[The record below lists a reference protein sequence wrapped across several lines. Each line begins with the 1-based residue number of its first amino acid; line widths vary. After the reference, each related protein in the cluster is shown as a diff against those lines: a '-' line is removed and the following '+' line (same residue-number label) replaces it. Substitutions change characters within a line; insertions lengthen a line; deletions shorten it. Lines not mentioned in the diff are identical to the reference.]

1 MVPQISTP
9 PLCLC
14 ISGTIYHYVP
24 WYNTKPVVAVTSNW
38 EDVSFRMNCLNLL
51 HITRDHLVSVQ
62 KGGGGVGGLGTY
74 IAVPRNQSHLT
85 LVHAMILGPHI
96 IENYARYST
105 GH

>member
-62 KGGGGVGGLGTY
+62 KGGGGWEAWERISQYQETSHT
-74 IAVPRNQSHLT
+74 SHLYT
-85 LVHAMILGPHI
+85 P
-96 IENYARYST
+96 
-105 GH
+105 